1 MCSASSD
8 QNIRLW
14 PREKEKKKEKSSHNS
29 GALLLSDN
37 MVHCSAYQGMETHLP
52 GSSEIKKCWCC
63 WGKKREIEV
72 FWGIFRWLVSEASAL
87 CLTSIFC
94 SEREKG
100 AAMSVLPLPIIPALL
115 CCWCLLAE
123 SEGGK
128 NTFSCS
134 VLTKFCVSR
143 IHWEVSHH
151 LCTMNVLNLHVG
163 CGKRLFDQRFR
174 LCAEAEFFF
183 FKHSL
188 AILASWA
195 QHEGSKK
202 NPCKSGII
210 ALTAEKCYLDW

>member
-134 VLTKFCVSR
+134 VLTKFCFKNTLRSVSSSLY
-143 IHWEVSHH
+143 HE
-151 LCTMNVLNLHVG
+151 
-163 CGKRLFDQRFR
+163 
-174 LCAEAEFFF
+174 CAESARGMWEKTFWPKVQALCWGRVFFF
-183 FKHSL
+183 
-188 AILASWA
+188 
-195 QHEGSKK
+195 
-202 NPCKSGII
+202 
-210 ALTAEKCYLDW
+210 

>member
-14 PREKEKKKEKSSHNS
+14 PREKKGKKKEKSSHNS

-37 MVHCSAYQGMETHLP
+37 MVHCSAYRGVETHLP

-63 WGKKREIEV
+63 WGKKRAIEV

-100 AAMSVLPLPIIPALL
+100 AAMSVLPLPVIPALL

-123 SEGGK
+123 SEGGEK
-128 NTFSCS
+128 TPFLALCSPSFVFQEYIGKCLIIFVPWMCWICMWDVGKDFLTKGSGS
-134 VLTKFCVSR
+134 VL
-143 IHWEVSHH
+143 
-151 LCTMNVLNLHVG
+151 
-163 CGKRLFDQRFR
+163 RLS
-174 LCAEAEFFF
+174 FFF
-183 FKHSL
+183 F
-188 AILASWA
+188 
-195 QHEGSKK
+195 
-202 NPCKSGII
+202 
-210 ALTAEKCYLDW
+210 